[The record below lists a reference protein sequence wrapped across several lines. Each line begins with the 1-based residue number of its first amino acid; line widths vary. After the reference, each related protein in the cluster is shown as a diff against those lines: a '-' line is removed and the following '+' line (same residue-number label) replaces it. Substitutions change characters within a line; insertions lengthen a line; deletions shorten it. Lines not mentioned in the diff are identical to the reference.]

1 LQTEFGRYHL
11 LRHLATG
18 GMGEVYLAEAKGAA
32 GFAKRVVVKTLRQ
45 DLAADSELV
54 SQFVAEGQLLEALDH
69 PNIAQ
74 ILDLGLQG
82 DTYFLAMEFVEGFD
96 LRALQRAVPTDEGLQ
111 RLHEPAVLFLL
122 ASVAHALDHA
132 QTRRGP
138 DGRPLRIVHH
148 DVTPSNIMVR
158 RDGHCKLVD
167 FGVARSAVMSRL
179 SPGSLRGKLPYLSPE
194 HARHQRVDARADL
207 FSLGLVAIELL
218 SGQRALEAT
227 EPEALEDAYARL
239 PDRVQALV
247 QQHLCGP
254 GTQALIGA
262 LVATEAAQ
270 RPATAGE
277 VADRAESLLVAL
289 GEASPARRLATDL
302 GPAFGVLEA
311 RAGSF
316 DQTLSQML
324 GVSEAWHGDE
334 KTGTLSLP
342 GLDVVQVAA
351 ASARDEQAIRQV
363 QARLREKSKPPRG
376 RKRLAT
382 AAVILLAG
390 AVGVGFWLGNRRPV
404 QRVRGMIPPMVRV
417 VPLPDVDAGA
427 LLDGAQVDVAQA
439 VTPTP
444 LPRPVP
450 VHRALPLP
458 VAVTVAAPEAGTRT
472 DDTQEPSHG
481 GRGQPHKTKDPQ
493 EKWGTL
499 KFKVLPADCK
509 VTVDGEP
516 RRATVKGS
524 NVYEI
529 RVPPGDH
536 RVRIQDPDTGQSKE
550 IEVRGLGEGEEKK
563 VPGTSL
569 DEGLP

>member
-1 LQTEFGRYHL
+1 MQTEFGRYHL

-45 DLAADSELV
+45 DLAADAELV
-54 SQFVAEGQLLEALDH
+54 RQFVAEGQLLEALDH

-96 LRALQRAVPTDEGLQ
+96 LRALQRALPSEEGLQ

-122 ASVAHALDHA
+122 ASVARALDHA

-167 FGVARSAVMSRL
+167 FGVARSAVMSKL
-179 SPGSLRGKLPYLSPE
+179 TAGALRGKLPYLSPE
-194 HARHQRVDARADL
+194 AGRQQRVDGRADL
-207 FSLGLVAIELL
+207 FALGLVTIELL
-218 SGQRALEAT
+218 SGQRAMEVT

-239 PDRVQALV
+239 PARVVALGE
-247 QQHLCGP
+247 QNLCG
-254 GTQALIGA
+254 QAMLQLLGE
-262 LVATEAAQ
+262 LVAIDPGQ

-289 GEASPARRLATDL
+289 GEASPARRLAAEL
-302 GPAFGVLEA
+302 GPAFAILEA
-311 RAGSF
+311 RASSF

-324 GVSEAWHGDE
+324 GVSGAQHGDE

-342 GLDVVQVAA
+342 GLEVVQVAA
-351 ASARDEQAIRQV
+351 ASARDEQVGQPEPSR
-363 QARLREKSKPPRG
+363 PPKG

-382 AAVILLAG
+382 AAFALLAA
-390 AVGVGFWLGNRRPV
+390 AVGVGFWLGTRRTEPPPRQPAKLMQQPV
-404 QRVRGMIPPMVRV
+404 VQ
-417 VPLPDVDAGA
+417 VPVPEAFDAGPRADVQTPASA
-427 LLDGAQVDVAQA
+427 LQGDVTA
-439 VTPTP
+439 VEVQLAKVATPGVEELPEPNRIGRTP
-444 LPRPVP
+444 P
-450 VHRALPLP
+450 A
-458 VAVTVAAPEAGTRT
+458 
-472 DDTQEPSHG
+472 
-481 GRGQPHKTKDPQ
+481 HKVKEVQ
-493 EKWGTL
+493 EKLGTL
-499 KFKVLPADCK
+499 KFRVLPADCK
-509 VTVDGEP
+509 VTVDGEAKHP
-516 RRATVKGS
+516 KAGTS
-524 NVYEI
+524 NRYEI
-529 RVPPGDH
+529 RVHPGNH
-536 RVRIQDPDTGQSKE
+536 TVRIEDPDTKRWKE
-550 IEVRGLGEGEEKK
+550 IEVRGLAEGEEKT

>member
-1 LQTEFGRYHL
+1 MQTEFGRYHL

-45 DLAADSELV
+45 DLAADAELV

-96 LRALQRAVPTDEGLQ
+96 LRALQRALPSDDGLQ
-111 RLHEPAVLFLL
+111 RLGEPAVLFLL
-122 ASVAHALDHA
+122 ASVARALDHA

-138 DGRPLRIVHH
+138 DGRPLRIIHH

-167 FGVARSAVMSRL
+167 FGVARSTLMSRL
-179 SPGSLRGKLPYLSPE
+179 SPGQLRGKLPYLSPE

-207 FSLGLVAIELL
+207 FSLGLVATELL
-218 SGQRALEAT
+218 SGQRALEVT

-239 PDRVQALV
+239 PERVQRLGT
-247 QQHLCGP
+247 QRWCGP
-254 GTQALIGA
+254 ETQALIGA
-262 LVATEAAQ
+262 LVATDVAQ
-270 RPATAGE
+270 RPANAGE

-289 GEASPARRLATDL
+289 GEASPARRLATEL
-302 GPAFGVLEA
+302 APAFAILEA

-324 GVSEAWHGDE
+324 GVSEAWRGE
-334 KTGTLSLP
+334 ERTGTLSLP

-351 ASARDEQAIRQV
+351 ASARDEMQIRQE
-363 QARLREKSKPPRG
+363 QAASQEPPPRRG

-382 AAVILLAG
+382 AAIALLACATG
-390 AVGVGFWLGNRRPV
+390 LGFWLGNRRPTP
-404 QRVRGMIPPMVRV
+404 VRTPVHAAPVPVPPPMPPR
-417 VPLPDVDAGA
+417 PDAS
-427 LLDGAQVDVAQA
+427 AQVDVAVA
-439 VTPTP
+439 PSPTQ
-444 LPRPVP
+444 LNR
-450 VHRALPLP
+450 PLP
-458 VAVTVAAPEAGTRT
+458 VHKPVPLPVPATVAVPEPATRV
-472 DDTQEPSHG
+472 DEAQEPSHG
-481 GRGQPHKTKDPQ
+481 KPTHKPKEPQ
-493 EKWGTL
+493 DKWGTL

-516 RRATVKGS
+516 RRAVAKGS

-529 RVPPGDH
+529 RVPAGDH
-536 RVRIQDPDTGQSKE
+536 RVRIEDPDTGKVKD
-550 IEVRGLGEGEEKK
+550 IEVHGLGEGEEKK